1 MCDQVEP
8 GSKNLSEPP
17 LTLPDVALFWLT
29 LWQCWPH
36 YCQVTGA
43 AGGAPGPDERT
54 ELPTEPEGRS
64 PSVYWGV
71 TRSPVIRGDGY
82 LFVCDFGESV
92 VRVIGETLARQI
104 NDEEML
110 LQKSRETCPDLICPF
125 CLGETDFLNHLIPT
139 AFLFRIVLV
148 AWTKKWFNIK

>member
-1 MCDQVEP
+1 MQQVELLDQMRGRSYP
-8 GSKNLSEPP
+8 LSLREI
-17 LTLPDVALFWLT
+17 DRE
-29 LWQCWPH
+29 H
-36 YCQVTGA
+36 
-43 AGGAPGPDERT
+43 R
-54 ELPTEPEGRS
+54 RS

-125 CLGETDFLNHLIPT
+125 CLGETDFLNYLIPT
-139 AFLFRIVLV
+139 AFLFRIILV